1 MKDFKPNRRE
11 FLKGTGALAAAA
23 AGTSVLAPAVWSAE
37 TIKIGFVTPQSG
49 AISVFAEP
57 DKFALDQAMKATG
70 GQISVDG
77 RSYAIEFVVK
87 DSQSNSSRAAEV
99 ANELINKDQVNLLLA
114 TATPETTNPVASA
127 AELAEVPCLTNDTPW
142 QPHFFGRG
150 GDPKKGFNWTYH
162 FFWGL
167 EDLIAVSHGIWGLKP
182 TNKVVGALWPND
194 ADGNAFG
201 DAKLG
206 FPGAGKFTYVDTG
219 RFDLGAESFAS
230 QITAFKA
237 GGAEII
243 TGVLPPPVFANF
255 WSQAAQQDFRP
266 KIAMMPKALEF
277 PQAVGALGDRG
288 EGLTVE
294 VWWSPYHPFSS
305 GLTKQTSKELA
316 DEYEKATGRPW
327 TMPLAFKHSLFE
339 VAINALRTSKNPL
352 DAASVRDALKAT
364 DYNSIVGN
372 INFSKGPVPNIAKT
386 PLVGG
391 QWFKGA
397 KGPELGIVENAELK
411 DCPINHELTL
421 LG

>member
-1 MKDFKPNRRE
+1 MKHLRPNRRR
-11 FLKGTGALAAAA
+11 FLQGSGALATAA
-23 AGTSVLAPAVWSAE
+23 AGSAIFGPAVWAAE

-49 AISVFAEP
+49 ALSVFAEP
-57 DKFALDQAMKATG
+57 DQFALDQVMRATG
-70 GQISVDG
+70 GQLDIDG
-77 RSYAIEFVVK
+77 RSYAIEFIVK
-87 DSQSNSSRAAEV
+87 DSQSNSGRAAEV
-99 ANELINKDQVNLLLA
+99 ANELINEDQVNLLLA
-114 TATPETTNPVASA
+114 TATPETTNPAASA

-150 GDPKKGFNWTYH
+150 GDPAKGFDWTYH

-167 EDLIAVSHGIWGLKP
+167 EDLIAVSHGIWNLKP

-206 FPGAGKFTYVDTG
+206 FPGAPNFTYIDTG
-219 RFDLGAESFAS
+219 RFDLDAESFSS
-230 QITAFKA
+230 QISAFKA
-237 GGAEII
+237 AGAEIV

-266 KIAMMPKALEF
+266 KIVTMPKALEF
-277 PQAVGALGDRG
+277 PQAVAALGDRG

-294 VWWSPYHPFSS
+294 VWWSPFHPFSS
-305 GLTKQTSKELA
+305 GLTQQSSKELA
-316 DEYEKATGRPW
+316 DEYEEVTGRPW

-339 VAINALRTSKNPL
+339 VAINALRNSSNPL

-372 INFSKGPVPNIAKT
+372 INFSNGPVPNIAKT

-391 QWFKGA
+391 QWFKGT
-397 KGPELGIVENAELK
+397 KGPELGIVENAGLK
-411 DCPINHELTL
+411 ECPINRELTL
-421 LG
+421 LA